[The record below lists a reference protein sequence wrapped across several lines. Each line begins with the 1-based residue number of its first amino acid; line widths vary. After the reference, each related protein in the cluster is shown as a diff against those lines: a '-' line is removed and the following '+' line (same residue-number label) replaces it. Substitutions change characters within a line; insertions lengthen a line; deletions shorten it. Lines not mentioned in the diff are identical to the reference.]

1 MNLEEIR
8 DEINRVDE
16 QLLPLFLRRM
26 ELSARAA
33 AWKKENGAPVRDPAR
48 EEAIL
53 TGAAARSGELADY
66 ARALYVEILRLSRA
80 YQAGLLTE
88 HPSGQEVR
96 S

>member
-33 AWKKENGAPVRDPAR
+33 AWKKENGAPVTFR
-48 EEAIL
+48 
-53 TGAAARSGELADY
+53 
-66 ARALYVEILRLSRA
+66 
-80 YQAGLLTE
+80 
-88 HPSGQEVR
+88 
-96 S
+96 